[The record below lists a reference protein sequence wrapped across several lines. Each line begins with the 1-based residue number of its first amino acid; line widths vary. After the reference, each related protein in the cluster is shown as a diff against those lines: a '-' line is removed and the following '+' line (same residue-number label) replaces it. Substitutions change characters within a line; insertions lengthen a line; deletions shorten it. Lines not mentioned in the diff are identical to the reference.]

1 MSSLIVTIY
10 TTHYQWQAFKALLRC
25 LLTIDPDSWEWD
37 NIVKGTR
44 GFDRSVF
51 WPIASRGVIALVKTV
66 AKK

>member
-1 MSSLIVTIY
+1 MVEGLSP
-10 TTHYQWQAFKALLRC
+10 
-25 LLTIDPDSWEWD
+25 IDPDSWEWD